1 MVLTSER
8 RDTLPESPEGE
19 KWSGGL
25 EEKRLEAKM
34 EQSTLLMVRNKS
46 GDILLFLFF
55 LLFFCQ
61 VPIVFFQGKDEAI
74 SKTPKTFGCSV
85 RAINKVTDALLI

>member
-46 GDILLFLFF
+46 GDI
-55 LLFFCQ
+55 
-61 VPIVFFQGKDEAI
+61 IVFVLIIIFLPGANFFSRGKMKQFQRHLKPLAVLCV
-74 SKTPKTFGCSV
+74 P
-85 RAINKVTDALLI
+85 